1 MGEHQ
6 SALEALVNGAKG
18 VALSALASMLFAGS
32 SPAPV
37 EARAQLPAFAQQAQQ
52 QPEPKNPVPVVSK
65 DKEKELQ
72 QLYSKELTAKTPEAI
87 DKLFQDAVKTT
98 GNAPDDLSTR
108 YALLEMARQMALSNY
123 NFSDAFKIT
132 DEMAKTYDV
141 NVVGIKAASVE
152 DARKKKK
159 TPEQTEAV
167 TQAGIDV
174 AIAAV
179 NKGME
184 SKNKSFYDF
193 AIKTAK
199 NAQTDAKGLKNIALA
214 DMAEIIDKYA
224 TDLNGNG
231 ANGSLAELKWKYFIL
246 NDSKALE
253 GLSTQTTDA
262 KLKKFAGLMSY
273 EKKAPGQYYEL
284 GDVAYEA
291 ATEKSRP
298 GYEQRVLLE
307 KALENYQSSLSTA
320 TGAEKTKYERD
331 GKLKKRVEEIEKKL
345 LANANIVNL
354 LSMIDP
360 TVDQTAGE
368 WKVNNGQLVLEKRAT
383 GMLKLPYIPPS
394 EYDLTLV
401 VQTKEGPDTILLGL
415 AKDKARFA
423 AHIDG
428 SYIPNY
434 FTGFEMLDGKNIVTN
449 DTRYQGKLLK
459 AGKAS
464 TILCSV
470 RNSGTTLWV
479 DGKKISEYKGNYSN
493 LRERGDYSPPNHNGL
508 FITVWDG
515 AASFSKI
522 QLTPFSGGQGKK
534 TR

>member
-1 MGEHQ
+1 M
-6 SALEALVNGAKG
+6 SLEALAILG
-18 VALSALASMLFAGS
+18 VQDLFTNRRSFIIKTLSHLFAQDAKFPIPSAEQVKAKKKGTK
-32 SPAPV
+32 
-37 EARAQLPAFAQQAQQ
+37 E
-52 QPEPKNPVPVVSK
+52 NPGF
-65 DKEKELQ
+65 EE
-72 QLYSKELTAKTPEAI
+72 LYSKELTAKTPEAI
-87 DKLFQDAVKTT
+87 DKLFQDAIKTT
-98 GNAPDDLSTR
+98 GIAPDDITTR
-108 YALLEMARQMALSNY
+108 YTLLEMAHQMALSNY

-132 DEMAKTYDV
+132 DEMAKTYDI
-141 NVVGIKAASVE
+141 NAIGIKAASVE
-152 DARKKKK
+152 EARTKKK
-159 TPEQTEAV
+159 TPEQTESV

-179 NKGME
+179 NKGLE
-184 SKNKSFYDF
+184 TKNKSFYDF

-199 NAQTDAKGLKNIALA
+199 NAQTDAKGLKNVSLN
-214 DMAEIIDKYA
+214 DMAEIVGKYA

-231 ANGSLAELKWKYFIL
+231 ATGELATNKWKYFIT
-246 NDSKALE
+246 NDAKALDA
-253 GLSTQTTDA
+253 LSNQMTDP
-262 KLKKFAGLMSY
+262 KLKKFAGLMSF

-291 ATEKSRP
+291 AIEKSRP

-307 KALENYQSSLSTA
+307 KALENYQSTLTSA

-331 GKLKKRVEEIEKKL
+331 AKLKKRVEEIEKRL
-345 LANANIVNL
+345 LANANVVNL

-360 TVDQTAGE
+360 SLDKTAGE
-368 WKVNNGQLVLEKRAT
+368 WKLNNSQLSLEKRAT
-383 GMLKLPYIPPS
+383 GMLKIPYIPPA
-394 EYDLTLV
+394 EYDLTFTV
-401 VQTKEGPDTILLGL
+401 ETKEGPDTLLIGL
-415 AKDKARFA
+415 AKDKAKFA

-434 FTGFEMLDGKNIVTN
+434 FTGFEMVDGKNITLN
-449 DTRYQGKLLK
+449 DTKYQGKLLK
-459 AGKAS
+459 AGKPS
-464 TILCSV
+464 TISFSV
-470 RNSGTTLWV
+470 RNSGTTLFV

-515 AASFSKI
+515 AAVFTKL